1 MDTNERKCKT
11 RKLFASIQAGF
22 PLALTRKTA
31 SDSVR
36 QIYAEVRK
44 RRAIMRLPFQTCTRY

>member
-1 MDTNERKCKT
+1 MPSQEVIYVDSREV
-11 RKLFASIQAGF
+11 

-31 SDSVR
+31 SDSVD

-44 RRAIMRLPFQTCTRY
+44 RQAITRLPFQTCTHY